1 MPMHN
6 FNLLSQN
13 DISKDRK
20 EGKDSRESSFS
31 IDNKKRHMIDLEAI
45 REISN
50 TSAPFIGVSDDDDF
64 VAAIDEFG

>member
-1 MPMHN
+1 MPMHD

-13 DISKDRK
+13 NIPKDRK
-20 EGKDSRESSFS
+20 EGKDSRERSLS
-31 IDNKKRHMIDLEAI
+31 IDNKKRYMIDLETI

-50 TSAPFIGVSDDDDF
+50 TSPPFIGVRDDDDF